1 MQVALTG
8 LSQSGKTAL
17 FTALTEGH
25 CHTEPSLAHHSIK
38 AMVKIPDPRLDKLSE
53 IYKPKKT
60 TPAGIE
66 FLDLPGLS
74 FVDEASRQEAR
85 RIVAQAR
92 QADMLVLVLR
102 GFHEPAV
109 AAYRNRVDPAKDLD
123 ELKSELL
130 LADLEQVE
138 NRIEKLE
145 KSVKKPTKDQEHD
158 KRELALLE
166 RCGKAIENLQPV
178 SEAVQTPEE
187 EKMLRSFG
195 FLTLKPM
202 RIVLNG
208 DEDGLDK
215 PAPLNQDS
223 LLLSAKLE
231 AELALLGLEERKA
244 FLEELGL
251 EEMACARLT
260 RMCLAS
266 LNMITFLTVGE
277 DEVRAWL
284 VPANCPAVEA
294 AGAIHSDIQRGFIRA
309 ETINFKD
316 FQAAGDM
323 KSAKAAGKVRLEGK
337 GYPVQDGDIITIRF
351 NV

>member
-25 CHTEPSLAHHSIK
+25 GHSEQSLAHHSVK

-60 TPAGIE
+60 TYATIE

-74 FVDEASRQEAR
+74 FVDEASRHEAR

-123 ELKSELL
+123 ELKTELL

-145 KSVKKPTKDQEHD
+145 KSVKKPTKEQEHD
-158 KRELALLE
+158 KRELALLA
-166 RCGKAIENLQPV
+166 RCRLAIENLQPL
-178 SEAVQTPEE
+178 SQTVQNPDE

-195 FLTLKPM
+195 FLTLKPT

-208 DEDGLDK
+208 DEDQLDK
-215 PAPLNQDS
+215 PAPFKEDYLP
-223 LLLSAKLE
+223 LSTKLE
-231 AELALLGLEERKA
+231 AELMLLGPEERKA
-244 FLEELGL
+244 FLTELGL
-251 EEMACARLT
+251 TQTARSQLT

-266 LNMITFLTVGE
+266 LNMITFLTIGE
-277 DEVRAWL
+277 DEVRAWP

-309 ETINFKD
+309 ETINFTD

-337 GYPVQDGDIITIRF
+337 GYAVQDGDIITFRF